1 MSVRAWLLM
10 ALLCGFIAA
19 AFTTSCSAMTT
30 ADDPATTLYEAK
42 DLTPGTRSLIA
53 AVVSDIRSRQY
64 RYTPDAR
71 REALDAIR
79 RLQAIEFLVDVRA
92 IAAMPISSEDEQGY
106 PDLIAVAGALTV
118 LTDLDDT
125 AARELNR
132 ARLNDESVRGF
143 AILNLKQ
150 LLDWEATA
158 AVEAELNVMKM
169 VSANTGEV
177 VAMLNFLLESPNTT
191 GEICAGL
198 DRIGKAYPECAP
210 GSSTSRHYF
219 CVDLV
224 SLTIEL
230 RGKKCKREVTSPDHR
245 SSQTRTCPDG
255 GVRP

>member
-1 MSVRAWLLM
+1 MSVRASLLM

-30 ADDPATTLYEAK
+30 ADDPAAALYEAK

-53 AVVSDIRSRQY
+53 AVLSDIRSRQY

-79 RLQAIEFLVDVRA
+79 RLQATEFLSDVRA

-106 PDLIAVAGALTV
+106 PDLIAVAGALTL

-150 LLDWEATA
+150 LLDWEATT
-158 AVEAELNVMKM
+158 AVEAELSVLQM
-169 VSANTGEV
+169 SAGNADEV
-177 VAMLNFLLESPNTT
+177 VTMLNFLLESPNTT
-191 GEICAGL
+191 GQVCASL
-198 DRIGKAYPECAP
+198 DRITKAYPECEP

-219 CVDLV
+219 CIDLV

-230 RGKKCKREVTSPDHR
+230 RGKKCKREVAPPDHR
-245 SSQTRTCPDG
+245 SS
-255 GVRP
+255 